1 MDHNGNPIYDHY
13 LSNFSLP
20 SVVDSNI
27 NNLLNDTVQQEQ
39 QINQLNNQIDLILN
53 SKLEIVNNR
62 LLYLENENIKLK
74 LIIRQLVNI
83 NLL

>member
-27 NNLLNDTVQQEQ
+27 NNLLNETTQQEQ
-39 QINQLNNQIDLILN
+39 QINTINDQINIILATSMHVIN
-53 SKLEIVNNR
+53 IR
-62 LLYLENENIKLK
+62 LLNIENENIRLK
-74 LIIRQLVNI
+74 QIIF
-83 NLL
+83 NLLNL

>member
-27 NNLLNDTVQQEQ
+27 NNLLNETTQQEQ
-39 QINQLNNQIDLILN
+39 QINTINDQINIILATQLQVINI
-53 SKLEIVNNR
+53 R
-62 LLYLENENIKLK
+62 LLNIENENIRLK
-74 LIIRQLVNI
+74 QIIF
-83 NLL
+83 NLLNI

>member
-27 NNLLNDTVQQEQ
+27 NNLLNETTQQEQ
-39 QINQLNNQIDLILN
+39 QINTINDQINIILATQLQVINM
-53 SKLEIVNNR
+53 R
-62 LLYLENENIKLK
+62 LLNIENENIKLK
-74 LIIRQLVNI
+74 QIIF
-83 NLL
+83 NLLNL

>member
-27 NNLLNDTVQQEQ
+27 NNLLNESTQQEQ
-39 QINQLNNQIDLILN
+39 QINTINTQINLILATQMQVIN
-53 SKLEIVNNR
+53 IR
-62 LLYLENENIKLK
+62 LLNIENENIRLK
-74 LIIRQLVNI
+74 QIIF
-83 NLL
+83 NLLNM

>member
-27 NNLLNDTVQQEQ
+27 NNLLNETTQQEQ
-39 QINQLNNQIDLILN
+39 QINTINDQINIILATQLQVINI
-53 SKLEIVNNR
+53 R
-62 LLYLENENIKLK
+62 LLNIENENIRLK
-74 LIIRQLVNI
+74 QIIF
-83 NLL
+83 NLLNM

>member
-27 NNLLNDTVQQEQ
+27 NNLLNETTQQEQ
-39 QINQLNNQIDLILN
+39 QINTINAQINIILATQLHVINI
-53 SKLEIVNNR
+53 R
-62 LLYLENENIKLK
+62 LLNMENENIKLK
-74 LIIRQLVNI
+74 QIIF
-83 NLL
+83 NLLNL

>member
-27 NNLLNDTVQQEQ
+27 NNLLNETTQQEQ
-39 QINQLNNQIDLILN
+39 QINTINDQINIILATQLQVINI
-53 SKLEIVNNR
+53 R
-62 LLYLENENIKLK
+62 LLNIENENIRLK
-74 LIIRQLVNI
+74 QIIF
-83 NLL
+83 NLLNL

>member
-27 NNLLNDTVQQEQ
+27 NNLLNETTQQEQ
-39 QINQLNNQIDLILN
+39 QINTINDQINIILATSLQVIN
-53 SKLEIVNNR
+53 IR
-62 LLYLENENIKLK
+62 LLNMENENIRLK
-74 LIIRQLVNI
+74 QIIF
-83 NLL
+83 NLLNL

>member
-27 NNLLNDTVQQEQ
+27 NNLLNESTQQEQ
-39 QINQLNNQIDLILN
+39 QIDTINNQINIILATQMQVIN
-53 SKLEIVNNR
+53 IR
-62 LLYLENENIKLK
+62 LLNIENENIRLK
-74 LIIRQLVNI
+74 QIIF
-83 NLL
+83 NLLNI